1 MGQINAI
8 TQDPHGYMWFSGQGA
23 NRLYRYDGVRMISY
37 KIDTPKTNLPFG
49 NRLETVYADFSGMIW
64 VGFFDGMEQ
73 YNPATGI
80 FKQYVHDSLDPGS
93 LSAGMVS
100 AILRDRQGRLWV
112 GTANGLDQLDEKTGK
127 FIHYRNEPG
136 NSASLSSN
144 IVRAIYEDRK
154 GVLWIGTGFEFNFG
168 NNKSSEDG
176 GLNRM
181 DANGKFTRYLHDPK
195 NPNSLINNKV
205 RSIFEDSR
213 GKFWIGT
220 AGDGLHTM
228 DRETGIFERHTYNP
242 ANLNN

>member
-1 MGQINAI
+1 
-8 TQDPHGYMWFSGQGA
+8 
-23 NRLYRYDGVRMISY
+23 MI
-37 KIDTPKTNLPFG
+37 
-49 NRLETVYADFSGMIW
+49 R
-64 VGFFDGMEQ
+64 Q
-73 YNPATGI
+73 
-80 FKQYVHDSLDPGS
+80 DPGS

-144 IVRAIYEDRK
+144 VVRAIYEDRK

-168 NNKSSEDG
+168 SYKSAEDG

-181 DANGKFTRYLHDPK
+181 DQNGKFTRFLHDP
-195 NPNSLINNKV
+195 NDPNSLINNKV

-213 GKFWIGT
+213 GVFWMGT
-220 AGDGLHTM
+220 SGDGLHTM
-228 DRETGIFERHTYNP
+228 DREKGIFERHTYNP
-242 ANLNN
+242 AQPKQLSRPPLKGESFGIRSLLSGRMPVGRSGLELIFRESTDMIPAQKKLPTMNPVMVIRIKAVGQLMSPAMGFYG